1 MTLKLYKKLTR
12 WYFKYHNIE
21 YFINMPKTLN
31 TLEKIMNKTKVLYVK
46 LNFNDSFCDN
56 IIALHKWNDLFY
68 TNYPLHLLILMFNKG
83 RDDECFYVPCNL
95 RNLLSECNSI
105 IIESV
110 H

>member
-12 WYFKYHNIE
+12 WYFKYHNVE
-21 YFINMPKTLN
+21 YFIDMPNTLN

-46 LNFNDSFCDN
+46 LNFNDSFHDN
-56 IIALHKWNDLFY
+56 IIALNRWDDLFC
-68 TNYPLHLLILMFNKG
+68 TNYPLYLLIILFNKG
-83 RDDECFYVPCNL
+83 YECERFCVPYDL
-95 RNLLSECNSI
+95 RNLLLCNSI